1 MSSVK
6 RYLLLILL
14 VSVSTGLMA
23 QVQFEAKVSKKKLG
37 LNERLRIDFEMNQ
50 DGDNFEPPSFE
61 GFRVLGGPNQSISN
75 SWINGKR
82 TYSKTYSFFLAP
94 LKKGSITIGQAVIEI
109 DDERYKS
116 PPVQVIITESVDIP
130 KDGNNTDYLASE
142 NVHLVAEVSNTNPYL
157 NQAISVVYKLYVSN
171 QVSITSNWR
180 EIDSPK
186 YADFWSQTM
195 DQKGQLKIY
204 EGQYRG
210 EDYRYV
216 ILRTTVL
223 YPQKTGDL
231 SIEPLTLDVPIDV
244 PSNRRD
250 FFGRFLTTRVNKT
263 ISAGR
268 RTIKVKPLPQE
279 NRPSDFTGAVGSF
292 DFDTKVSRTELDAQE
307 SLEYTLTVRGE
318 GNLKLFE
325 LPKPQLPNTF
335 EVYEPSRSDKVKT
348 RSSGMRGSVSEA
360 YTLVPQNQGS
370 FPLAPLSFSYFD
382 PDSKLY
388 VTKNSGE
395 LLVSVINGP
404 VAESIPQAEVND
416 LDKPSTSSRASD
428 SFQYIKLKT
437 DWESIQPKPWFGTW
451 AYWQW
456 IIALLALLPFWFFG
470 QWLRVK
476 IQGDDQTRLARNR
489 KRLIAKYLKQAKDK
503 QQDPGAFYAAL
514 ERSLHLFLKS
524 RLSLETSDLS
534 KENIRTLLQNKAVE
548 TAAIDRLIELLERC
562 ERARYAPSTAV
573 DVQNDFNRA
582 QEVISKI
589 NFKKQ

>member
-1 MSSVK
+1 MK

-14 VSVSTGLMA
+14 VSIPVGLMA
-23 QVQFEAKVSKKKLG
+23 QVQFEAKVSKRKLG
-37 LNERLRIDFEMNQ
+37 LNERLRVDFEMNQ
-50 DGDNFEPPSFE
+50 DGDNFEPPSFD

-94 LKKGSITIGQAVIEI
+94 LKKGPITIGQAVIEI

-116 PPVQVIITESVDIP
+116 PPVEVIITEAVDIP
-130 KDGNNTDYLASE
+130 KDGNNADYLASE

-157 NQAISVVYKLYVSN
+157 NQAITVVYKLYVSN

-186 YADFWSQTM
+186 YADFWSQTL

-244 PSNRRD
+244 RSNRRD

-268 RTIKVKPLPQE
+268 RNIKVKPLPLE

-292 DFDTKVSRTELDAQE
+292 DFDAEVSRTELDAQE
-307 SLEYTLTVRGE
+307 SLEYSLTVRGE

-325 LPKPQLPNTF
+325 LPKPQLPNAF
-335 EVYEPSRSDKVKT
+335 EVYEPSRSDKVTT
-348 RSSGMRGSVSEA
+348 RTSGMRGSVSET
-360 YTLVPQNQGS
+360 YTLVPQNQGT

-382 PDSKLY
+382 PDAERY
-388 VTKNSGE
+388 VTKNGGE

-404 VAESIPQAEVND
+404 VAESRPQAEVND
-416 LDKPSTSSRASD
+416 LDKPNTSLRASER
-428 SFQYIKLKT
+428 FEYIKLKT

-456 IIALLALLPFWFFG
+456 IIALLALLPFWFFV
-470 QWLRVK
+470 QWLRAR
-476 IQGDDQTRLARNR
+476 IQGDDQTRRDRNR

-534 KENIRTLLQNKAVE
+534 KDNIRTLLQNKAVE
-548 TAAIDRLIELLERC
+548 TTAIDQLIELLERC
-562 ERARYAPSTAV
+562 EQARYAPSTAV

-589 NFKKQ
+589 NPKKQ